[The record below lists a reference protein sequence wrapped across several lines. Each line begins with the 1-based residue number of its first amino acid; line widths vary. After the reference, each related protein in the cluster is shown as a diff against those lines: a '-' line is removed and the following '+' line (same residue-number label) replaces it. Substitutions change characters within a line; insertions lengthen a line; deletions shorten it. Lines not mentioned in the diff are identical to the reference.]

1 MLAATISLPCSKACE
16 HAHRLAQAPER
27 TLRALGVLPVRAI
40 NSLAQMQA
48 LFADVPMLLLDAT
61 GRPCLWAHAAV
72 DRLAD

>member
-1 MLAATISLPCSKACE
+1 MASSKSMGTSAKRVCIWASE
-16 HAHRLAQAPER
+16 
-27 TLRALGVLPVRAI
+27 
-40 NSLAQMQA
+40 SMAQMQA

>member
-16 HAHRLAQAPER
+16 HAHRLA
-27 TLRALGVLPVRAI
+27 RAI
-40 NSLAQMQA
+40 DSLAQMQA